1 MLKLWRLFQAEGL
14 CGLFL
19 SPTEDAFVQFFRYI
33 FVGGAAFLADYALLF
48 LLTRL
53 GMHYLIAAI
62 FSFIFGFLVNFAMGK
77 WLVFQKEAPM
87 GRKKELAGV
96 LLISLVGLA
105 LTELLLFFFTEILYV
120 HYMLS
125 KIIAAGL
132 VLIWNFLARK
142 KWMYVQH

>member
-1 MLKLWRLFQAEGL
+1 MRKLWQLFQSKGL
-14 CGLFL
+14 HGLFL

-53 GMHYLIAAI
+53 GMHYLVAAV
-62 FSFIFGFLVNFAMGK
+62 FAFLFGFLVNFSMGK
-77 WLVFQKEAPM
+77 WLVFQKETSM
-87 GRKKELAGV
+87 GRQKEMAGV

-125 KIIAAGL
+125 KVIAAGL
-132 VLIWNFLARK
+132 VLLWNFWAK
-142 KWMYVQH
+142 KRWMYTA